1 MRLVVRHLTK
11 GLIFRSSLRLVP
23 SLAGTIMP
31 FFWQLIN
38 LYGTLPAVIIILGV
52 FQLLI
57 VSMAALLYPVLFFQ
71 LRFIQVYGLA
81 ALFMA
86 AAVMTWLFMNRS
98 VHQQADFQLV
108 KLQFST
114 RTALLSVGLLL
125 CHRLA
130 PLPVSPGTTFWD
142 VHLKP
147 KLAGNLRTISHR
159 ELVAAVR
166 HDYQQAQASLP
177 NAILFGCS
185 PGSFKHILRAAGLQ
199 ESQFHIMDTIIPSRH
214 AEIFGLK
221 RPFYFY
227 IISLSPPVSG
237 LEGQS
242 RVPES

>member
-11 GLIFRSSLRLVP
+11 GLIFPSSLRLVP
-23 SLAGTIMP
+23 SLAGTVMP

-57 VSMAALLYPVLFFQ
+57 VGMAAILYPVLFFQ
-71 LRFIQVYGLA
+71 LSLIQIYGLA

-98 VHQQADFQLV
+98 VHQRADFQLV
-108 KLQFST
+108 KLQFSS
-114 RTALLSVGLLL
+114 RTALLALGLLL
-125 CHRLA
+125 CNRLV

-142 VHLKP
+142 LHLKP
-147 KLAGNLRTISHR
+147 SLAGNLRTKKRSEI
-159 ELVAAVR
+159 VAAVR
-166 HDYQQAQASLP
+166 HDFQRAQALMP
-177 NAILFGCS
+177 HAILFGCS
-185 PGSFKHILRAAGLQ
+185 PGSFKHVIKAAGLQ
-199 ESQFHIMDTIIPSRH
+199 ESQFHIMDTIIPIKH

-227 IISLSPPVSG
+227 VISLSPAG
-237 LEGQS
+237 E
-242 RVPES
+242 VPEDKTSAPGS